1 MTAVLRGVVQL
12 PEGDHPDREV
22 TVLLQLQE
30 VSRADAAA
38 DVVATDRHTANLPAT
53 GAGSLPFELSYDE
66 SVLDPRGTYL
76 IRCHIDT
83 TGSGSVDRGDYLTTA
98 FQPLPMPLDDR
109 PMVIQVQRI

>member
-1 MTAVLRGVVQL
+1 MTAVLRGVIQL
-12 PEGDHPDREV
+12 PEGDHPDQEV

-38 DVVATDRHTANLPAT
+38 DVVATERHTTTLPAT

-66 SVLDPRGTYL
+66 SALDPRGTYL

-83 TGSGSVDRGDYLTTA
+83 TGSGTVDRGDYLTTA
-98 FQPLPMPLDDR
+98 FRALPTPPDDR
-109 PMVIQVQRI
+109 SVVIQVQRI

>member
-38 DVVATDRHTANLPAT
+38 DVVATERHTATLPTA
-53 GAGSLPFELSYDE
+53 GAGTLPFELTYDE
-66 SVLDPRGTYL
+66 TALDVRGTYL

-83 TGSGSVDRGDYLTTA
+83 TGSGSVDRGDYLSTT
-98 FQPLPMPLDDR
+98 FQPLPTPLDDR
-109 PMVIQVQRI
+109 PMVIQVQRV